1 MLGLMPPRPATTAR
15 SPLRG
20 GAATFPGS
28 WLPRTRRS
36 DAGCVTCRS
45 PKGWRL
51 GARCGEVDAPWTCP
65 VTGSIFSFSSA
76 GGGPPRAAA
85 ARAATPVPPQPPPS
99 SPPSPPPPTLVSP
112 LLAPALT
119 SRSAGAAAS
128 LCIVGIFA
136 CGLGWWHAP
145 VTAEPL
151 SREALREDMSNASA
165 TTEFCA
171 ASCGTVAIHSA
182 ARLGLLD
189 EMVLGMPRSTMATM

>member
-1 MLGLMPPRPATTAR
+1 MRTGGSHAWPHTAIHLF
-15 SPLRG
+15 SSHVLHAGQRG
-20 GAATFPGS
+20 HMHFEHYVERHGN
-28 WLPRTRRS
+28 
-36 DAGCVTCRS
+36 
-45 PKGWRL
+45 KQQ
-51 GARCGEVDAPWTCP
+51 
-65 VTGSIFSFSSA
+65 TGSIFSFSSA

-85 ARAATPVPPQPPPS
+85 ARAATLVPPQPPPS

-151 SREALREDMSNASA
+151 SREALREDMSNESA